1 MIIGFIQIL
10 LILVLLTIVS
20 RKKPHKIIDIQAKMI
35 LQQNVTLATN
45 KVVAESLTRI
55 IVMQNAYVNKLQED
69 RHTMNTRLDEITA
82 MLPTSSVP
90 DESHALVT
98 VYQKMDEVKRLIA
111 DYNPEL
117 MTQVEQILGQTQ

>member
-20 RKKPHKIIDIQAKMI
+20 RKKPHKIIDMQAKMI